1 MSMTSTIC
9 RSVINTRDVIK
20 NKNITTLLETLSL
33 ETGFTNEK
41 IVKLS
46 QLINGSIDEQFSGLI
61 DRIQGISENAQEA
74 NNTPKRNT
82 RRRKK

>member
-41 IVKLS
+41 IVKLCDWFLH
-46 QLINGSIDEQFSGLI
+46 QGLKFFAG
-61 DRIQGISENAQEA
+61 QKTSVFGQ
-74 NNTPKRNT
+74 K
-82 RRRKK
+82 